1 MKAVLVFLASALL
14 LLGCASTGPVV
25 LWQGDEPTQQVS
37 EDQFNQA
44 LFNAKA
50 IPGAEIE
57 ESPIQTSVKVPNASS
72 NPTSYTLYIFTKPAS
87 YAHPAAA
94 RMTLQ
99 AGKSDGKGPDFR
111 FLQVGDKP
119 EFKKFVREI
128 LMAGMLFES
137 SK

>member
-1 MKAVLVFLASALL
+1 MKAVFVFIASALL

-50 IPGAEIE
+50 MPGAVVE
-57 ESPIQTSVKVPNASS
+57 ESQLQTSVKIPNGKD
-72 NPTSYTLYIFTKPAS
+72 PKVFTLFIFTKPAS

-94 RMTLQ
+94 KMTFLP
-99 AGKSDGKGPDFR
+99 GKADGKNPDFR

-128 LMAGMLFES
+128 LMAGMLVSAME
-137 SK
+137 